1 MAYDPQTERT
11 ILIGMTYKDLAKD
24 NAADD
29 KRTLRGYIENLIEQD
44 TKKKHK
50 AIKKVLTNE

>member
-11 ILIGMTYKDLAKD
+11 ILIGINYKEQARA

-29 KRTLRGYIENLIEQD
+29 KRTMRGYIESLIEQD

-50 AIKKVLTNE
+50 AIKKVLTN